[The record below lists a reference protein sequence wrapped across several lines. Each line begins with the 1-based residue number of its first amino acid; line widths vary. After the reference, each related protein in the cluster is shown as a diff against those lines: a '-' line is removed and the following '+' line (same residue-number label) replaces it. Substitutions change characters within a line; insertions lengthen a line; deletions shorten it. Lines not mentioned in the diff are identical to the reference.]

1 MQRCGDL
8 RTAAQVQAIAGATM
22 SRLDD
27 MTLASKAQPDKA
39 IRIVLVED
47 DDIFRELI
55 EVNLSKR
62 GYQVAGVRDG
72 AALYRE
78 LIERPA
84 DIIVL
89 DVDLPGD
96 NGLLIASHLR
106 AMQRTRLYGII
117 MLTSDSNIQTRLD
130 GLDSGADVF
139 LTKPTTPLEI
149 NAHIQSLYR
158 RLTLNLQ
165 SHDQRPWRFSRNS
178 WKLIAPS
185 GADIVLTHLET
196 LLLDILADSPG
207 RPVRRKDIIATA
219 LQQDPLAYD
228 ERRLEAVVSRLRR
241 KIAKS
246 YTASQPIKVAHSVGY
261 IFADPIER
269 E

>member
-1 MQRCGDL
+1 M
-8 RTAAQVQAIAGATM
+8 AGRSELPR
-22 SRLDD
+22 SRLDG
-27 MTLASKAQPDKA
+27 MITAPSAKTEKL
-39 IRIVLVED
+39 IRIVLVD
-47 DDIFRELI
+47 DDDVFRDLI
-55 EVNLSKR
+55 GANLTRR

-72 AALYRE
+72 ASLYRE
-78 LIERPA
+78 LIEHPA
-84 DIIVL
+84 DIVVL
-89 DVDLPGD
+89 DIDLPGD
-96 NGLLIASHLR
+96 NGLLIAGQLR

-117 MLTSDSNIQTRLD
+117 ILTSDSNLQMRLD

-185 GADIVLTHLET
+185 GAEIVLTHLET

-207 RPVRRKDIIATA
+207 RPVRRKDIISTA

-241 KIAKS
+241 KIAKL
-246 YTASQPIKVAHSVGY
+246 YAASQPIKVAHSVGY

>member
-1 MQRCGDL
+1 MGTTL
-8 RTAAQVQAIAGATM
+8 GTSLSAALNAASNGAKGWPAAQSTPAGGA
-22 SRLDD
+22 
-27 MTLASKAQPDKA
+27 DK
-39 IRIVLVED
+39 IRIILVED
-47 DDIFRELI
+47 DEVFRDLVEA
-55 EVNLSKR
+55 NLTLQ
-62 GYQVAGVRDG
+62 GHQVTGVRDG

-84 DIIVL
+84 DIVVL

-96 NGLLIASHLR
+96 SGLLIASQLR

-117 MLTSDSNIQTRLD
+117 MLTSDSDMTTRLA
-130 GLDSGADVF
+130 GFDSGADVF
-139 LTKPTTPLEI
+139 LVKPTNPLEI
-149 NAHIQSLYR
+149 NAQILSLYR
-158 RLTLNLQ
+158 RLTQ
-165 SHDQRPWRFSRNS
+165 YAQPGEQTPWRFSRNS

-196 LLLDILADSPG
+196 LLIDILADSPG

-241 KIAKS
+241 KIAKF
-246 YTASQPIKVAHSVGY
+246 YDASQPIKVAHSVGY

-269 E
+269 N

>member
-1 MQRCGDL
+1 M
-8 RTAAQVQAIAGATM
+8 TIATSA
-22 SRLDD
+22 
-27 MTLASKAQPDKA
+27 KAEKL
-39 IRIVLVED
+39 IRIVLVD
-47 DDIFRELI
+47 DDDVFRELI
-55 EVNLSKR
+55 GTNLSRR
-62 GYQVAGVRDG
+62 GYQVASVRDG

-78 LIERPA
+78 LIEHPA
-84 DIIVL
+84 DIVVL
-89 DVDLPGD
+89 DIDLPGD
-96 NGLLIASHLR
+96 NGLLIAGQLR

-117 MLTSDSNIQTRLD
+117 ILTSDSNLQMRLD

-185 GADIVLTHLET
+185 GAEIVLTHLET

-207 RPVRRKDIIATA
+207 RPVRRKDIISKA

-246 YTASQPIKVAHSVGY
+246 YAASQPIKVAHSVGY

>member
-1 MQRCGDL
+1 MINAPSAKPEKL
-8 RTAAQVQAIAGATM
+8 
-22 SRLDD
+22 
-27 MTLASKAQPDKA
+27 

-47 DDIFRELI
+47 DDIFRDL
-55 EVNLSKR
+55 VASNLTRR

-78 LIERPA
+78 LIEHPA
-84 DIIVL
+84 DIVVL
-89 DVDLPGD
+89 DIDLPGD
-96 NGLLIASHLR
+96 NGLLIAGQLR

-117 MLTSDSNIQTRLD
+117 MLTSDSNLQMRLD
-130 GLDSGADVF
+130 GLDCGADVF

-158 RLTLNLQ
+158 RLTLNMQ

-178 WKLIAPS
+178 WKLISPS

-196 LLLDILADSPG
+196 LLVDILADSPG
-207 RPVRRKDIIATA
+207 RPVRRRDIIATA

>member
-1 MQRCGDL
+1 MIN
-8 RTAAQVQAIAGATM
+8 AASAKPEK
-22 SRLDD
+22 L
-27 MTLASKAQPDKA
+27 

-47 DDIFRELI
+47 DDIFRDM
-55 EVNLSKR
+55 VSNSLSRR

-78 LIERPA
+78 LIEHPA
-84 DIIVL
+84 DIVVL
-89 DVDLPGD
+89 DIDLPGD
-96 NGLLIASHLR
+96 NGLLIAGQLR

-117 MLTSDSNIQTRLD
+117 MLTSDSNLQMRLD
-130 GLDSGADVF
+130 SLDCGADIF

-178 WKLIAPS
+178 WKLTAPS